1 MKVLLWHVHGSW
13 TTAFVAGCHDVALP
27 LLPDRGPDG
36 RGRARTWQWPA
47 AARELTPAQLRDA
60 DIDVVVLQRPHEA
73 ELVRAWTGRTPGKD
87 LPAVYLEHDAPGGSA
102 DATRHPMAGQ
112 SAIGVVHVTAFNAL
126 MWDTGSAPV
135 TVVEHGV
142 IDPGHRYTGER
153 RSAAVAV
160 NEPARRWRTAGTD
173 LVLDLAADLD
183 LDVYGMGMPALA
195 ELVARERP
203 ELAARFAGRLHD
215 DLPQAVLHT
224 ELARHRL
231 YLHPFRWTSL
241 GLALIEAMMLGMP
254 VLGLP
259 TTAAPES
266 VPPTAGVLSSDPEV
280 LRATARRWL
289 ADPDEAGSVGDA
301 ARRHALA
308 RFGVARFLADWDRV
322 LAAAVAGAPV
332 TASAVAPP
340 AVAPPAVAPP
350 AVAPPA
356 VAPPAVAGAAV
367 APPAV
372 AGAAA

>member
-1 MKVLLWHVHGSW
+1 MPAAGGSHGGGGRKGGAEVRVLLWHVHGSW
-13 TTAFVAGCHDVALP
+13 TTAFVAGGHDVLLP

-36 RGRARTWQWPA
+36 RGRARTWDWPA
-47 AARELTPAQLRDA
+47 GAVELTPADLRGA
-60 DIDVVVLQRPHEA
+60 EIDVVVLQRPHEA
-73 ELVRAWTGRTPGKD
+73 ELVREWTGRTPGRD
-87 LPAVYLEHDAPGGSA
+87 LPAVYLEHNAPDGPA
-102 DATRHPMAGQ
+102 DATGHPMAGQ

-126 MWDTGSAPV
+126 MWDTGRAPV

-153 RSAAVAV
+153 RSLAVAV

-183 LDVYGMGMPALA
+183 VDVYGMGMAGLA
-195 ELVARERP
+195 ELVARQRP
-203 ELAARFAGRLHD
+203 ALTGRFAGRLHD
-215 DLPQAVLHT
+215 DLPQAVLHR

-266 VPPTAGVLSSDPEV
+266 VPIGTGVLSSDPDV

-289 ADPDEAGSVGDA
+289 ADPDEARVVGSA
-301 ARRHALA
+301 ARAHALG
-308 RFGVARFLADWDRV
+308 RFGVERFLADWDRV
-322 LAAAVAGAPV
+322 LDAAVAGRPLA
-332 TASAVAPP
+332 ASAP
-340 AVAPPAVAPP
+340 AAR
-350 AVAPPA
+350 
-356 VAPPAVAGAAV
+356 AGATA
-367 APPAV
+367 
-372 AGAAA
+372 